1 MNLWGSLFIKLFIAF
16 WLVTIAILGSW
27 QLTSNYLESQP
38 PGPRFSDRDPSAPPH
53 RFILRAVYNLENL
66 SLKALPNQLAKIQ
79 SNHNVQ
85 IYLLTQNGTDLLGRK
100 VPKKVSEISK
110 ELRSSPHKSLIRKS
124 KDGLSALPIDRQD
137 QGALTAVFRF
147 PQHRRL
153 IVNALSTS
161 LWLRITLAVL
171 ISGAICFGLSKLM
184 TNRLKALQL
193 ASRRL
198 ATGALDT
205 RLQVRDRGGDETDE
219 LARDFNSMAAQLQE
233 RIETQKRLLGDVSHE
248 LRSPLARLRVALAL
262 AQEKPEQRP
271 QYLHRIEQETE
282 RLEELIS
289 QLLSSQAQDVT
300 LDTRIDLVALL
311 KQLCADANFE
321 AQGAGKHFVFTADT
335 TRADVDSCTDL
346 LHKSFDNILR
356 NALHHTV
363 ENSEVS
369 VSVISIDGNYQIT
382 VEDQGPGVPEND
394 LNKVFN
400 EFYRVDSARSRE
412 SGGHGL
418 GLAIAKR
425 ALLQHGGEI
434 TANNTGTGLRIT
446 VRLPLPGKSVHE

>member
-27 QLTSNYLESQP
+27 QLTSDYFESQP
-38 PGPRFSDRDPSAPPH
+38 PDPKFSDRDPSAPPH
-53 RFILRAVYNLENL
+53 RFILRTIYNLENI
-66 SLKALPNQLAKIQ
+66 SLKALPKQIIKIQ
-79 SNHNVQ
+79 RKHDIQ
-85 IYLLTQNGTDLLGRK
+85 IYLLTRTGDDILGRK
-100 VPKKVSEISK
+100 VPKKVSEISD
-110 ELRSSPHKSLIRKS
+110 ELRSVTGSSLARKS
-124 KDGLSALPIDRQD
+124 RGGLLAIPIYRKE
-137 QGALTAVFRF
+137 QGPLTAVFKF

-153 IVNALSTS
+153 IVNALTTS

-171 ISGAICFGLSKLM
+171 ISGVICFGLSRLM

-198 ATGALDT
+198 ANGDLDT

-219 LARDFNSMAAQLQE
+219 LARDFNSMAEQLQE

-311 KQLCADANFE
+311 KQLCTDANFE

-335 TRADVDSCTDL
+335 ARADVDSCRDL

-356 NALHHTV
+356 NALHHTA

-369 VSVISIDGNYQIT
+369 VSVVSIDGDYQIT
-382 VEDQGPGVPEND
+382 VEDQGPGVPKND

-425 ALLQHGGEI
+425 ALLLHGGEV

-446 VRLPLPGKSVHE
+446 VRLPLPGKSVQ